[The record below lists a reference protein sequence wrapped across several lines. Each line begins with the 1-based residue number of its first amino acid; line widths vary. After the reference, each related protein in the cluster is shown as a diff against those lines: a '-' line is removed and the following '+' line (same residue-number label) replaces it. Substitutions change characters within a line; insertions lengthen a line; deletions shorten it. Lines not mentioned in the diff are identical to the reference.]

1 MFRDAGFHALDVGGS
16 KTSRSSLML
25 GTTEA
30 RTYRSDQG
38 RDGSSH
44 GESSLPRRTLNCCC
58 CYCCCCHIVEV
69 ALTQGQYER
78 EGYLKKC
85 TLGASCVD
93 IFVEGGHV
101 AASLATVFALS
112 NPAF

>member
-25 GTTEA
+25 WTTEA

-38 RDGSSH
+38 RDRSSH
-44 GESSLPRRTLNCCC
+44 GESSLPRTTLNS
-58 CYCCCCHIVEV
+58 CCCCHIVEV

-93 IFVEGGHV
+93 ILLRTGHV
-101 AASLATVFALS
+101 RASLATVLLS
-112 NPAF
+112 PIPRL